1 MGPEELFAEICKV
14 YLSKTPRCHICS
26 REIQIITY
34 HCWPGIGVMIMTTCE
49 ICTEKFLESDKQEWV
64 FRIPKKCFVKT
75 LQKFDQIQSLINDQ
89 QND

>member
-1 MGPEELFAEICKV
+1 
-14 YLSKTPRCHICS
+14 
-26 REIQIITY
+26 
-34 HCWPGIGVMIMTTCE
+34 MIMTTCE